1 MIKTQT
7 TGLIGLLFDDKYDIT
22 KIIRKIV
29 DEIQKNFTFVPQ
41 CYLHTTLIYLGKE
54 YKDDYNLMLDNM
66 NFACNI
72 NKLKGVKCIFSHIEF
87 IGNSLIY
94 VYRFEDIN
102 NEFIISDLINI
113 YEKYPH
119 SPNFHITIGQFYNNY
134 DKIKFF
140 KIKKYIDKMLENT
153 YFYLDQIEIIE
164 VDIDKKYNL
173 YQIIT

>member
-22 KIIRKIV
+22 KLIRTII

-54 YKDDYNLMLDNM
+54 YKDEYAILLDNM
-66 NFACNI
+66 NFMYNI
-72 NKLKGVKCIFSHIEF
+72 NRLKGVKCIFSHTDF

-102 NEFIISDLINI
+102 NEFIISDLVGMH
-113 YEKYPH
+113 EKYPH
-119 SPNFHITIGQFYNNY
+119 SPNFHITIGQFYNNN
-134 DKIKFF
+134 DKVHFSKN
-140 KIKKYIDKMLENT
+140 KKNIEKMLEKT

-164 VDIDKKYNL
+164 VDKDKKYNL
-173 YQIIT
+173 YQTLV